1 MDKQPQNEQK
11 ELSAQE
17 KRDME
22 MAAIT
27 LLDQIGVSFNIPLRK
42 EEIEFFTKK
51 KSLFKKIFHR
61 VENNPLPS
69 GVKVNV
75 RKMPNPDDPAQQI
88 DYYEGGIS
96 IRPLRLATI
105 DAMRY
110 KRLELES
117 KEPQLKEHLE
127 STDANDIYL
136 FNYTKEILEILA
148 IATLNLD
155 DFRGQAEEIEQWV
168 NFYRR
173 HLTNPR
179 YSKLVQVVMMMMD
192 APSFRNST
200 RLMLGLGT
208 TAPREASR
216 VVKAPSKD

>member
-61 VENNPLPS
+61 VEKNPLPS

-88 DYYEGGIS
+88 DYYEGEIS

-127 STDANDIYL
+127 STDSNDIYL
-136 FNYTKEILEILA
+136 FNYTREILEILGLKESVVLKV
-148 IATLNLD
+148 ILETQDRLEQQVQQELL
-155 DFRGQAEEIEQWV
+155 GQPARQQMKTQDGNCPLI
-168 NFYRR
+168 
-173 HLTNPR
+173 R
-179 YSKLVQVVMMMMD
+179 Y
-192 APSFRNST
+192 
-200 RLMLGLGT
+200 
-208 TAPREASR
+208 
-216 VVKAPSKD
+216 